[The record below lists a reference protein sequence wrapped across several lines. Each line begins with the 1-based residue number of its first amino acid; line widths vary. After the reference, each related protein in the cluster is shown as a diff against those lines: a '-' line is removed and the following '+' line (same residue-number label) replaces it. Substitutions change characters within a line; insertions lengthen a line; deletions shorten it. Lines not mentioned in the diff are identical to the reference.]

1 MTMTSLAKPTS
12 APSCSEWALSQQL
25 DPAGTAGNYKG
36 FLLVEQP
43 LPWPADASSVP
54 ELAGVSE
61 LASSAGLRLQLLS
74 SESRPGRSDDGGRR
88 VICYRQAQEGW
99 AGDLVRSEC
108 IAPAGQVAAAVSDMV
123 SSGAA
128 GAPSPGAAS
137 SQDGGAVVDVLV
149 CTHGQRDTCCG
160 SKGTRLFAELTESPL
175 GAAQL
180 PVRLWRT
187 SHTGGHRF
195 APSAIAFPSGTMWA
209 YSDSALLR
217 AVVGAGAGEAG
228 TAPGHYRGCATLGTP
243 RAQALER
250 AVFAKVGWSVLRDA
264 RRALEAPGGRLRLE
278 TLGNGTWE
286 GAVREGRRVPQ
297 PDCRTDPGAA
307 TKHGVEWVVE
317 DLCRLG

>member
-1 MTMTSLAKPTS
+1 MTMTPMAELTR
-12 APSCSEWALSQQL
+12 APSCSEWARSQQL

-74 SESRPGRSDDGGRR
+74 CESRPGRSDDGGRR
-88 VICYRQAQEGW
+88 VIYYRQAEEGW

-108 IAPAGQVAAAVSDMV
+108 VAPAGHVAAAVSDLLSRPAGSG
-123 SSGAA
+123 SSE
-128 GAPSPGAAS
+128 
-137 SQDGGAVVDVLV
+137 DGGAVVDVLV

-160 SKGTRLFAELTESPL
+160 SKGTRLFAELAESPL
-175 GAAQL
+175 AAAQL

-217 AVVGAGAGEAG
+217 AVTGAGAGEAG

-243 RAQALER
+243 RAQALDS
-250 AVFAKVGWSVLRDA
+250 AVFAKVGWSLLRDA
-264 RRALEAPGGRLRLE
+264 RRAVEAPGGRLRLE
-278 TLGNGTWE
+278 TLAHGTWE
-286 GAVREGRRVPQ
+286 GVVREGRLVPQ
-297 PDCRTDPGAA
+297 PDCRTDPAAA

>member
-1 MTMTSLAKPTS
+1 MTTTPLAKLTS
-12 APSCSEWALSQQL
+12 APSCSEWARSQQL
-25 DPAGTAGNYKG
+25 EPVGTAGNYKG
-36 FLLVEQP
+36 FLLVEEP

-54 ELAGVSE
+54 ELAGVSG
-61 LASSAGLRLQLLS
+61 LASDAGVRLQLLS
-74 SESRPGRSDDGGRR
+74 SESRPGRSDGTGRR
-88 VICYRQAQEGW
+88 VIYYRQAREGW

-108 IAPAGQVAAAVSDMV
+108 VAPAGQVAAAASDLL
-123 SSGAA
+123 SSGAG
-128 GAPSPGAAS
+128 GAW
-137 SQDGGAVVDVLV
+137 SQEGGAVVDVLV

-175 GAAQL
+175 AAAQA

-228 TAPGHYRGCATLGTP
+228 AAPGHYRGCATLGTP
-243 RAQALER
+243 RAQALDA
-250 AVFAKVGWSVLRDA
+250 AVFAEVGWSLLRDA

-286 GAVREGRRVPQ
+286 GVVHEGRRVPQ